1 MPQVNYVFMENSF
14 HFESVL
20 NLLNEREILIANN
33 LTDKIFSYYLDESNI
48 TLLEQ
53 PELIVKYKIYDMNTL
68 LPVVIFKTKIED
80 DDIEEILKGQKEY

>member
-14 HFESVL
+14 NFESSFYFL
-20 NLLNEREILIANN
+20 NKTEILDANN
-33 LTDKIFSYYLDESNI
+33 ISDEIFSYYLDDNNI

-68 LPVVIFKTKIED
+68 LPVVIFKIKIEED
-80 DDIEEILKGQKEY
+80 EINEILKGQKG

>member
-1 MPQVNYVFMENSF
+1 MENSF

-33 LTDKIFSYYLDESNI
+33 LTDKIFSYYLDENNI

-80 DDIEEILKGQKEY
+80 DDIEEILKGQKE